1 MRCFWC
7 ILLAFC
13 ILSCGGNSTG
23 PEPEPITEPEQKPE
37 PQYKELSYENL
48 AGFWTGYS
56 NLSYFLGTRADSSF
70 RYIESNYVFFR
81 FYEQFRGKYFLND
94 PYIGIRG
101 TFSIGRLRENPEDR
115 YYLYLARLTDSI
127 HVRSAVSH
135 SVDVLTLRNVPEAS
149 LREIL
154 NLPDTTGVTPV
165 VMAMSAEEFASFLDS
180 LKTNTRGKII
190 QADNPFQL
198 VKYR

>member
-23 PEPEPITEPEQKPE
+23 PEP
-37 PQYKELSYENL
+37 QYKELSYENL
-48 AGFWTGYS
+48 AGNWVDS
-56 NLSYFLGTRADSSF
+56 NFYYTLGTRVDSSF
-70 RYIESNYVFFR
+70 SYVHPPYFG
-81 FYEQFRGKYFLND
+81 FYENFSGKYFLND

-101 TFSIGRLRENPEDR
+101 TFGWGLRREYPEDR
-115 YYLYLARLTDSI
+115 YYLYSATVTDSI
-127 HVRSAVSH
+127 LSFR
-135 SVDVLTLRNVPEAS
+135 DVPETY

-165 VMAMSAEEFASFLDS
+165 VMSMSTEEFSSLLDS
-180 LKTNTRGKII
+180 LKANTRGQII
-190 QADNPFQL
+190 STNYSLQL
-198 VKYR
+198 VRLR

>member
-1 MRCFWC
+1 MY
-7 ILLAFC
+7 LLAFC

-37 PQYKELSYENL
+37 PQHKELSYENL

-127 HVRSAVSH
+127 RVRGSMPDTI
-135 SVDVLTLRNVPEAS
+135 DVLTLRSVPEAY

-154 NLPDTTGVTPV
+154 DLPDTTGVTPV
-165 VMAMSAEEFASFLDS
+165 VMSMSAEKFASFLDS
-180 LKTNTRGKII
+180 LKANTRGQII

-198 VKYR
+198 IKYRQ

>member
-13 ILSCGGNSTG
+13 ILSCGGNSIG
-23 PEPEPITEPEQKPE
+23 PEPKPKPEPKPE

-56 NLSYFLGTRADSSF
+56 DLSYFLGTRADSSF

-135 SVDVLTLRNVPEAS
+135 PVDVLTLRNVPEAS

-180 LKTNTRGKII
+180 LKANTRGKII

-198 VKYR
+198 IKYRP

>member
-1 MRCFWC
+1 MSRSLC
-7 ILLAFC
+7 ILLAFF
-13 ILSCGGNSTG
+13 ILSCGSNNTG
-23 PEPEPITEPEQKPE
+23 PELK

-48 AGFWTGYS
+48 AGFWTGES

-127 HVRSAVSH
+127 DMIGAVPH
-135 SVDVLTLRNVPEAS
+135 PVDILTLHSVPEAD

-154 NLPDTTGVTPV
+154 NLPDTIGVTPV
-165 VMAMSAEEFASFLDS
+165 VMSMSGEEFPSLLDS
-180 LKTNTRGKII
+180 LKANTRGRIM
-190 QADNPFQL
+190 QFDNPFQL
-198 VKYR
+198 IRFAPIR

>member
-7 ILLAFC
+7 ILLAFF
-13 ILSCGGNSTG
+13 ILSCGRNSTG
-23 PEPEPITEPEQKPE
+23 PE

-70 RYIESNYVFFR
+70 IYAESNYVFFR
-81 FYEQFRGKYFLND
+81 FYEQFHGKYFLND

-115 YYLYLARLTDSI
+115 YYLYLAGLTDSI
-127 HVRSAVSH
+127 RVRGAVH
-135 SVDVLTLRNVPEAS
+135 HPVDVLTLRSVPEAY
-149 LREIL
+149 LRAIL

-165 VMAMSAEEFASFLDS
+165 VMSMSAEEFSSVLDS
-180 LKTNTRGKII
+180 LKNNTIGHIGQII
-190 QADNPFQL
+190 QNTNPFQL

>member
-7 ILLAFC
+7 MLLAFC

-23 PEPEPITEPEQKPE
+23 PEPET
-37 PQYKELSYENL
+37 QYKELSYENL

-56 NLSYFLGTRADSSF
+56 NLSYSLGTRADSSF
-70 RYIESNYVFFR
+70 FYTESNYVFFR
-81 FYEQFRGKYFLND
+81 FYEQFHGKYFLND

-127 HVRSAVSH
+127 RVSGGVPH
-135 SVDVLTLRNVPEAS
+135 PVDVLTLRSVPEAY

-180 LKTNTRGKII
+180 LKANTRGKIT
-190 QADNPFQL
+190 QTDNPFQL
-198 VKYR
+198 IKFRQ